1 MESNLRQDVRG
12 FLSSNTQDF
21 IEVRRKPC
29 RCHNGDS
36 FLSSNTQDFIEVVS
50 ASSTA
55 PPAPPIPEL

>member
-50 ASSTA
+50 ASPTA
-55 PPAPPIPEL
+55 PPGPPIPEL

>member
-1 MESNLRQDVRG
+1 MQSNLRQDVRG

-36 FLSSNTQDFIEVVS
+36 FLSSNNQEWIEVVS
-50 ASSTA
+50 ASSRAAAA
-55 PPAPPIPEL
+55 PTIPAL

>member
-36 FLSSNTQDFIEVVS
+36 FLSSNTQDFIEVGPSARES
-50 ASSTA
+50 ASS
-55 PPAPPIPEL
+55 P